1 MDAKTTAL
9 STMCVEDEFLKK
21 FGDRIR
27 SLRLKRRLSQE
38 EFAARCHLD
47 RTYISGIERGRR
59 NPSLRNIRKI
69 ANELG
74 VSLGELF
81 KGLR

>member
-1 MDAKTTAL
+1 MDDRFFQA
-9 STMCVEDEFLKK
+9 

-27 SLRLKRRLSQE
+27 SLRTTRGLSQE
-38 EFAARCHLD
+38 QFAAQCGLD
-47 RTYISGIERGRR
+47 RTYISGIERGVR

-74 VSLGELF
+74 VSLSELF
-81 KGLR
+81 KGIR